1 MMNRLIAMP
10 VITILVVGVGVLG
23 FLYFNE
29 SSKLNDAESEISSLE
44 GSVSS
49 LQSTLTNKDAEILS
63 LEDDL
68 DTANTSLQAQ
78 QEINAT
84 LTEELEKVTDPR
96 HFSTLS
102 ELVDWLDQDATDV
115 LYGYEDLYELAFI
128 LQVSALRDG
137 FILPAC
143 FEDLDSDY
151 FIDNIGNIAYIGDEI
166 YMVWPEDDTVFVWAY
181 VPPIPSHPL
190 PLD

>member
-1 MMNRLIAMP
+1 MNKWIAIPLIIVLFAA
-10 VITILVVGVGVLG
+10 VGVLG

-29 SSKLNDAESEISSLE
+29 SGKLNDAESEISSLE

-49 LQSTLTNKDAEILS
+49 LQSTLVSKDAEISS

-84 LTEELEKVTDPR
+84 LTEEFEKVTDPR
-96 HFSTLS
+96 HFSSLS
-102 ELVDWLDQDATDV
+102 ELVDWLDQDDTDV
-115 LYGYEDLYELAFI
+115 LYGDEDLYELAFI

-137 FILPAC
+137 FILPAL
-143 FEDLDSDY
+143 FEDWDSDY
-151 FIDNIGNIAYIGDEI
+151 YIDNIGNIAYIGDEI

-181 VPPIPSHPL
+181 VTPIPSHPL